1 MSYKEV
7 ATLTPQSTRLPILL
21 ASDFPIFRDSVKTH
35 FEKTP
40 EIEVVACANQS
51 SEVLP
56 LLEAY
61 RPKLVLLDLNIEWND
76 LCSLLDEIHKTNDVR
91 SLIMSDD
98 LESSKVIQVLRHGAN
113 GVVPRRTTQDLFT
126 KSITSVLAGHFWVS
140 RAMITDFVHMIRQN
154 GADSQKISEN
164 LVQSENVEI
173 PGPPTGSARSSDA
186 EIARYGLTRRE
197 VQIIGALVDGQT
209 NKDIA
214 GTFGISEYTVKHHL
228 TNIYDKLGVYN
239 RVELVLFAMN
249 HGLCP
254 SPGAVALPDAI

>member
-1 MSYKEV
+1 
-7 ATLTPQSTRLPILL
+7 LTHQSTRLPILL
-21 ASDFPIFRDSVKTH
+21 ASDFPIFRDSVKAH
-35 FEKTP
+35 FEKAP

-51 SEVLP
+51 SEVIP
-56 LLEAY
+56 LLESY
-61 RPKLVLLDLNIEWND
+61 RPKLVLLDLNIEWDD
-76 LCSLLDEIHKTNDVR
+76 LCALLDEIHKTTDVR

-140 RAMITDFVHMIRQN
+140 RAMITDFVHLIRQN
-154 GADSQKISEN
+154 SDGQKMSEN
-164 LVQSENVEI
+164 LVQSENIEI
-173 PGPPTGSARSSDA
+173 SSLTAGSRASDTDV
-186 EIARYGLTRRE
+186 ARYGLTKRE

-254 SPGAVALPDAI
+254 APGAVVVPDAI